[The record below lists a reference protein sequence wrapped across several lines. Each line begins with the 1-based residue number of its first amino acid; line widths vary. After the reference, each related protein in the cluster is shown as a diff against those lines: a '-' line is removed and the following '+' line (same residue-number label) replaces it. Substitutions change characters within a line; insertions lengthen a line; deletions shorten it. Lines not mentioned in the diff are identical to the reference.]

1 MAADMSVLVL
11 ILSSYPYLR
20 SSCDS
25 TAVYNIFLVICFYI
39 EAIYLFR
46 SLFIFCVLGFV
57 QKYWFTTAY
66 MVSVVI
72 KCTWIYKLHPL
83 GCKITV
89 KLIFV
94 CKKKV
99 TFCIGDYMLEP
110 HTSSSHC

>member
-1 MAADMSVLVL
+1 MAADMSVLGL

-66 MVSVVI
+66 
-72 KCTWIYKLHPL
+72 
-83 GCKITV
+83 
-89 KLIFV
+89 
-94 CKKKV
+94 KV
-99 TFCIGDYMLEP
+99 HDFSGYQMYLDIQV
-110 HTSSSHC
+110 TSIRL